1 MEQANNGK
9 DGIFSEGTPT
19 CCAPEELAISR
30 CLYISDAI
38 ISQGRVAKIKKKK
51 KRKSVFTSLSR
62 FSRSRKKSRSR
73 KRSRRSPRMLQR
85 SIHVIIYS
93 LTDDKNR
100 SVESRRWP
108 VAIFTRVSCN
118 DKLISPSIS
127 FPEFR
132 LSLRPRGNDIIHVCI
147 YVHRIYA
154 LTFQQRERIFPRDLD
169 PRTRWNPVTGYPV
182 SPILAA
188 PPDYSLKPNTRRQ
201 TIPCLAAFSV
211 YISRLRDRRM
221 FPFVLFF
228 DADFFLILKMKCVN

>member
-38 ISQGRVAKIKKKK
+38 ISQGRVAKINKKKKKKKK
-51 KRKSVFTSLSR
+51 KRFYKPLSIL
-62 FSRSRKKSRSR
+62 SIEEKKSIEKTIASFPPNVT
-73 KRSRRSPRMLQR
+73 K
-85 SIHVIIYS
+85 IYICIIIYS

-147 YVHRIYA
+147 HVYRIYA

-169 PRTRWNPVTGYPV
+169 PRTR
-182 SPILAA
+182 
-188 PPDYSLKPNTRRQ
+188 
-201 TIPCLAAFSV
+201 
-211 YISRLRDRRM
+211 
-221 FPFVLFF
+221 
-228 DADFFLILKMKCVN
+228 